1 MKYIEANNINDR
13 TRLVL
18 LKYKQDRSNSDNKQI
33 AALEAFYT
41 DNGIYE
47 SAIVDRLK
55 EIGCMD
61 IENSSTDGYEDEF
74 GHTKIEWGKL
84 PHGNITTPQGIAML
98 PLLKRNSEKAK
109 RWKSRTFT
117 IFQLIGITIA
127 AIGGLLKIIETICP
141 LIFQ

>member
-1 MKYIEANNINDR
+1 MRYNEIGCINDR
-13 TRLVL
+13 TRLIL
-18 LKYKQDRSNSDNKQI
+18 LKYKHDRTATDDRQL
-33 AALEAFYT
+33 ALLETFYA

-55 EIGCMD
+55 GIGCMD

-74 GHTKIEWGKL
+74 GHIKIEWGKL

-141 LIFQ
+141 LIFR